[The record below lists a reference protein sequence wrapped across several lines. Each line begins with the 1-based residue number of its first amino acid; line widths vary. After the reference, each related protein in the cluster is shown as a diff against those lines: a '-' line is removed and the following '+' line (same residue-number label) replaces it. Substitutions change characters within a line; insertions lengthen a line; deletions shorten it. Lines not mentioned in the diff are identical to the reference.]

1 MSVRKS
7 LLIRS
12 SWFILL
18 TLAVLQVFINTQI
31 QTDIASF
38 MPAGRN
44 DEQRQL
50 LEELQQGAAASL
62 WLIAISDDTES
73 SADGISDGN
82 RILRMSQEIAQSLR
96 DSGQFTSVLNGPAAS
111 DDKLSEKLFRYR
123 YLLDESI
130 NKDSFSVAELRHA
143 FQQQLEELTS
153 PFSSFSKSLLVSD
166 PTSAMQRVTDSLQV
180 SQSRLET
187 VNGIW
192 YSSKEKRALL
202 IANSKQAG
210 SNIDGQ
216 ENAYKLIQST
226 FQQSK
231 NSVSLSLLVS
241 GSPLFAVAARDR
253 IRMESR
259 RLSIAGGV
267 FMLVFMFIV
276 FRSGTAVLLTMLPLA
291 GGLLIATA
299 LVSLAYGSIHGIT
312 LAFGITLLGVAI
324 DYPVHLLMH
333 AKKEKSLQQAAVR
346 IWPVLRL
353 GVITTALGYGA
364 MVWTDFN
371 GLSQLGVFSLTG
383 LIMAALITRTL
394 LPALKKELPSHRT
407 VLESAVLSAKIR
419 TWMRLPGLVLIIFL
433 LASLASL
440 FGLSS
445 LIEHE
450 SFMPE
455 EFWSH
460 DIAALSPVPAE
471 LVQRD
476 RMLRSSL
483 GVPETT
489 SLIRIEGNNVEDVL
503 RKEEQLKPVL
513 TEAIQN
519 GYLSGTQSAAD
530 LLPSV
535 VTQQSR
541 QSLLP
546 DRESLSIRMQD
557 ALHGLPF
564 RAESFEPFLDG
575 VNQTNSLKPMT
586 IEDLQGTSA
595 AAVLQSLLSTR
606 KDAAL
611 ISSSGVIRLTG
622 LTDSKALAKLV
633 DEADISQVAF
643 INLRSST
650 NELML
655 EFRREMLSRIAWVAA
670 VIMLVLIVGLRDIRR
685 SLAVIGP
692 VILAVLC
699 AAMVPLWLGESLNIF
714 HLVSLLLVTGLG
726 LDYALFI
733 NSIHHQQDE
742 AEIVTT
748 SLVIC
753 SISSFVVFAMLA
765 LSRIPVLHAIGVTVA
780 SGVVA
785 AFVFSWLF
793 AATKELEIIKQ

>member
-1 MSVRKS
+1 
-7 LLIRS
+7 
-12 SWFILL
+12 
-18 TLAVLQVFINTQI
+18 
-31 QTDIASF
+31 

-62 WLIAISDDTES
+62 WLIAISDDTAS

-82 RILRMSQEIAQSLR
+82 RILRMSQEMAQSLR

-231 NSVSLSLLVS
+231 NSIDGQENAYKLIQSTFQQSKNSVSLSLLVS

-299 LVSLAYGSIHGIT
+299 LVSLAYSSIHGIT

-433 LASLASL
+433 LASLTSM

-606 KDAAL
+606 KDAGL

-733 NSIHHQQDE
+733 NSIRHQRDE

-793 AATKELEIIKQ
+793 AATKELGIIKQ